1 MKCYC
6 LAILLLIFT
15 INASI
20 GQVIVQHYSVIHND
34 KVVGSTSVTK
44 TGSDKNFTTR
54 LQFIA
59 TINFVVKTVV
69 LIGQEQALFENGLL
83 TYSSILRKSNEKIKV
98 DKSVRRK
105 DGSSYIAYDGEESRS
120 LPIKEIQA

>member
-34 KVVGSTSVTK
+34 KVVGSTSVLK
-44 TGSDKNFTTR
+44 LAATR
-54 LQFIA
+54 
-59 TINFVVKTVV
+59 T
-69 LIGQEQALFENGLL
+69 LL
-83 TYSSILRKSNEKIKV
+83 PGYNS
-98 DKSVRRK
+98 
-105 DGSSYIAYDGEESRS
+105 
-120 LPIKEIQA
+120 